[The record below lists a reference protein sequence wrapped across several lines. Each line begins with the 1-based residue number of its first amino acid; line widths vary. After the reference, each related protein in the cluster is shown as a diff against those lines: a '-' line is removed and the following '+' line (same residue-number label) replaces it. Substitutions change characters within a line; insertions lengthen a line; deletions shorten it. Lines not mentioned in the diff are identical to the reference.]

1 MGRKKIRGSRKSARD
16 VPPSQTG
23 PPQFAKQNARPGLRL
38 LIPVALA
45 VAGFLVYSNSFSGV
59 FLFDDEFAITN
70 NETIR
75 ALSPRALWGP
85 DETGVSG
92 RPLVNLSLAIN
103 YAISGYKVWS
113 YHWFNLIVHL
123 SAGLALYG
131 LIARTLRLEILQR
144 SFAQGAET
152 YAAAIALLWLV
163 HPIQTEPVNYIIIR
177 NESLMGFFYIFTL
190 YSFVRS
196 LEQKPHLRWG
206 LTAIAA
212 CAAGMLSKETMATA
226 PIAALLYDWV
236 YVARGSVPMLK
247 SRFRIHA
254 GLFSTWLIFFAVLAS
269 GPRTQSTGFGLTMF
283 TPIEYARTEFGVVL
297 HYLRLCFWPYPLVLD
312 YHWPIAIRA
321 EEYIPQAVVILA
333 LLAATCLAL
342 WWRPTVGFCG
352 AMFFLIL
359 APTSSIMPT
368 IETAWE
374 YRMYLPSAG
383 VLSLAVFGVDKLL
396 RRAGIPKLNLL
407 CLALAAISFGTLT
420 FLRNRDYSDEL
431 RMYLDTITK
440 RPINSRAYINLGKT
454 YEKRHAWDLAIES
467 YRKAVEINPDS
478 WHAQYNLGTLLLI
491 KGDLDEAQPCFERAI
506 TIKPEFVDARNN
518 MAVVYLRKNMLLE
531 AKAQCERALQID
543 PNSVNARGNLAEIEH
558 RLSNPSSAP

>member
-1 MGRKKIRGSRKSARD
+1 
-16 VPPSQTG
+16 
-23 PPQFAKQNARPGLRL
+23 PGLRL